1 MNPMG
6 KKELRIMVRI
16 KLAMSRATEAY
27 TMACMVDLPTPTA
40 PFVVFSPSR
49 QGDGGN
55 DEAESKSLDQGY
67 DDVPMVTN
75 LLMKCI
81 Q

>member
-1 MNPMG
+1 
-6 KKELRIMVRI
+6 
-16 KLAMSRATEAY
+16 MSRATEAY

-49 QGDGGN
+49 Q
-55 DEAESKSLDQGY
+55 EMVEMMRPKARALTRATMMS
-67 DDVPMVTN
+67 PIVTN

>member
-27 TMACMVDLPTPTA
+27 THEPHGGFAYAHGAVRGVQPLPA
-40 PFVVFSPSR
+40 
-49 QGDGGN
+49 GDGGN

>member
-49 QGDGGN
+49 QESYCALYADAKKIN
-55 DEAESKSLDQGY
+55 DWELD
-67 DDVPMVTN
+67 
-75 LLMKCI
+75 
-81 Q
+81 